1 MAVRYR
7 QFRIYPFEFHMS
19 TTNPAMGGYLGTT
32 RETAMMPR
40 IFNIEAD
47 PREMIDISVQ
57 GSAWVLGMYSK
68 LIADYKATL
77 EEHPNPPAPNMTRF

>member
-1 MAVRYR
+1 
-7 QFRIYPFEFHMS
+7 
-19 TTNPAMGGYLGTT
+19 
-32 RETAMMPR
+32 MMPR

-68 LIADYKATL
+68 LIAEYKATL
-77 EEHPNPPAPNMTRF
+77 KDHPNPPAPNMTRF